1 MKNFVNGRH
10 IPDTERLRLNMESM
24 TYMIMTHY
32 GWNIQE
38 VQDMDINQL
47 RLAVSWASAMIEKED
62 YESRGEGVYLGYD
75 NVPPLGDRYG

>member
-1 MKNFVNGRH
+1 
-10 IPDTERLRLNMESM
+10 
-24 TYMIMTHY
+24 MTHY
-32 GWNIQE
+32 GWNIQG

-75 NVPPLGDRYG
+75 NVPPLGDRNG